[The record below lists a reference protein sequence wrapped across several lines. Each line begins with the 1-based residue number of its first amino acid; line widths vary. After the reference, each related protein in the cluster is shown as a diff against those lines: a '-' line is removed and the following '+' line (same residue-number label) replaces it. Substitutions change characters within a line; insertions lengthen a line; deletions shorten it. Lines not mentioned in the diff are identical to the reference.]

1 MQKKYL
7 CLLMFLILL
16 PLAAQETA
24 VDFLEE
30 EGVEAFV
37 SEEEF
42 TEDEGSDESDEGK
55 MINKVIFRGNRKAK
69 KRDIEAQIMSREGT
83 ILDLSIIEQDYLK
96 LMELNLFEDISV
108 TTEPAINPLTGET
121 NQNAIN
127 LVYEFQE
134 KPMIS
139 RILFKGNKHK
149 KW

>member
-16 PLAAQETA
+16 PLTAQEA
-24 VDFLEE
+24 AEDFSEE
-30 EGVEAFV
+30 ESVEAFV

-42 TEDEGSDESDEGK
+42 TEDEVSEESDEGK

-96 LMELNLFEDISV
+96 LMELNLF
-108 TTEPAINPLTGET
+108 
-121 NQNAIN
+121 
-127 LVYEFQE
+127 
-134 KPMIS
+134 
-139 RILFKGNKHK
+139 
-149 KW
+149 